1 MAKVSQAIFDDLLSQ
16 GAIAA
21 DGTIQSRIFCN
32 GTELFV
38 TDEPLTVEKSA
49 PQIAVPA
56 PTVEAPKSDEE
67 KQPTKPAT
75 TRTAKPKGGD
85 Q

>member
-1 MAKVSQAIFDDLLSQ
+1 MAQVTQAIFDDLLSQ

-56 PTVEAPKSDEE
+56 PTVEAPKSEE